1 MLEKNKAG
9 KTETVQDKQEKKSL
23 MIKNRRI
30 DNKDL
35 IACYLHKMLS
45 SIPDFETVEE
55 LNKWLRNETAKP
67 QEQIDAEYR
76 NVLEEARKELE
87 NCTYLY

>member
-1 MLEKNKAG
+1 
-9 KTETVQDKQEKKSL
+9 
-23 MIKNRRI
+23 
-30 DNKDL
+30 
-35 IACYLHKMLS
+35 MLS

-67 QEQIDAEYR
+67 QEQIDAECR